1 MWRFW
6 RTRLSWHGSRVPQRE
21 VLRQRA
27 SPPVWTVV
35 AEWLSLPPTLDRLLW
50 QAMSRSETPS
60 VVRWRATLLDAQ
72 PDSAHD
78 SPRVDRLLHGL
89 LSPHSLI
96 EVLETLVQTQEIAR
110 QDANAV
116 EEYILERTAADGHW
130 R

>member
-21 VLRQRA
+21 VRMQRE

-35 AEWLSLPPTLDRLLW
+35 AEWLSLPPALDRLLW

-78 SPRVDRLLHGL
+78 SPRVDRLLQGL
-89 LSPHSLI
+89 LSPH
-96 EVLETLVQTQEIAR
+96 R
-110 QDANAV
+110 
-116 EEYILERTAADGHW
+116 RTSHPPCVPGRYVSAGPCPPDSPDGT
-130 R
+130 RP